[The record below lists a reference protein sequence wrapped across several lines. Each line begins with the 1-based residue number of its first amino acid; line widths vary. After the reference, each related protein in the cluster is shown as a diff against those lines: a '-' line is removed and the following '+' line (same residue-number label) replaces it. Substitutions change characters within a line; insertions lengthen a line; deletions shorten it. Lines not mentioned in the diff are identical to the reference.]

1 MRLGIHGGFRGLRH
15 SECLLVIVDLSG
27 DFRSYLAREA
37 TGGSQGRFKYD
48 LSVYELEDLP
58 AGSGFL
64 SFFRMDTD
72 GRKRLKATIRLLNDE
87 LKK

>member
-15 SECLLVIVDLSG
+15 SKCLLVIVDLSG

-37 TGGSQGRFKYD
+37 TGGSQGRFQYD

-64 SFFRMDTD
+64 SFFSNGYRW
-72 GRKRLKATIRLLNDE
+72 
-87 LKK
+87 KKKVEGDNTLAK